1 MGVCKRT
8 ALKEFELIRQDGKKA
23 ITFKEGD
30 SLLNVKMTD
39 GNALIAIASDSGKMV
54 KFHESN
60 VRVMGRSAAGV
71 TGMNIDEGNK
81 AVSVATSNEGSLVL
95 VITSKGYGKM
105 SKIEDYRLTSR
116 GSKGVITLALNEKKG
131 DLVSMKVVNGDE
143 DLVIIT
149 KAGILIRIP
158 LEQVKIANRNTQGV
172 KIINIKDDD
181 LVSSVTVVPH
191 EKENEEVLEETSVE
205 TPVESNE

>member
-8 ALKEFELIRQDGKKA
+8 ALKEFELMRQDGKKA

-81 AVSVATSNEGSLVL
+81 AVSVATSNEGALVL
-95 VITSKGYGKM
+95 VITS
-105 SKIEDYRLTSR
+105 
-116 GSKGVITLALNEKKG
+116 
-131 DLVSMKVVNGDE
+131 
-143 DLVIIT
+143 
-149 KAGILIRIP
+149 
-158 LEQVKIANRNTQGV
+158 
-172 KIINIKDDD
+172 
-181 LVSSVTVVPH
+181 
-191 EKENEEVLEETSVE
+191 
-205 TPVESNE
+205 